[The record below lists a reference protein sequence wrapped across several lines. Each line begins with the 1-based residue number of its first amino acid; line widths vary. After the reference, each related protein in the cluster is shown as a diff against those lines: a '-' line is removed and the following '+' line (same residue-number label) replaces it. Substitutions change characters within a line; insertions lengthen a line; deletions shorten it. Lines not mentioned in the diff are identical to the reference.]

1 MLLAILTLCSFTY
14 AAEPYIPTD
23 EELAQGDVEIVA
35 GSDRTVYEYRVNG
48 RLLMI
53 KVVPNVGAA
62 YYMVPADGSAHFTDL
77 NHTKKLYPR
86 WVLLEF

>member
-1 MLLAILTLCSFTY
+1 MLLALLVVAGAVV

-35 GSDRTVYEYRVNG
+35 GENKTVYEYRVNG
-48 RLLMI
+48 RLMMI
-53 KVVPNVGAA
+53 KVVPNVGSP
-62 YYMVPADGSAHFTDL
+62 YYMVPADGSAHYTDL

-86 WVLLEF
+86 WTLL